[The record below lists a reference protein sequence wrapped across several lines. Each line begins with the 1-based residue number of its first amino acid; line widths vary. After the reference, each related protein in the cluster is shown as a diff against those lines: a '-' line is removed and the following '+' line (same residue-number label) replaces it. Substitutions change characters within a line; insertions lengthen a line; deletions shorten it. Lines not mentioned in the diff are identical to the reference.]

1 MDIQASLC
9 LASIAT
15 GISYIL
21 YKTEALVEYAK
32 LFKLNSLFRLNEY
45 FCFKLSNDSSVNY
58 FDFLKS
64 KSNNF
69 ITRLMSCPYCF
80 GFWLCL
86 ALSLCGQNPLVIY
99 GFYLLMFK
107 VLIYGKNA

>member
-32 LFKLNSLFRLNEY
+32 LFKLNSLFKLNEY
-45 FCFKLSNDSSVNY
+45 F
-58 FDFLKS
+58 
-64 KSNNF
+64 
-69 ITRLMSCPYCF
+69 
-80 GFWLCL
+80 
-86 ALSLCGQNPLVIY
+86 
-99 GFYLLMFK
+99 
-107 VLIYGKNA
+107 